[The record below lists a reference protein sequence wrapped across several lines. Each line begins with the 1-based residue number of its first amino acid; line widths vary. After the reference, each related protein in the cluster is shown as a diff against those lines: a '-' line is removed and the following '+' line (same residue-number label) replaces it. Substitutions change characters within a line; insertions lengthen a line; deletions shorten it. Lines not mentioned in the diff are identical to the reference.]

1 MVTLIR
7 SSLHGF
13 APVVQV
19 LATAAS
25 VLCLGCGGAA
35 FDESD
40 LLERVEA
47 LSSDAFEGRAVG
59 TPGSM
64 AAQKVIADAFR
75 SVRLDSLSPG
85 YAAPFVFEDRD
96 GDEVAGTNLAGRVS
110 GTRYPDRY
118 IVLSAHYDHL
128 GVREGEIYN
137 GADDNASGTSAII
150 AIAEALMDDRPDHSV
165 LVVAFD
171 AEERGL
177 RGARAFVVDPPVPV
191 QNLVA
196 NVNLDMVSRSTAGEL
211 YAAGT
216 YHYPELRPIL
226 ESVQP
231 SGSVS
236 LLFGHDRPE
245 DGNQDWT
252 NASDHGPFHAAGIPF
267 VYFGVEDHPGYH
279 TPEDDYGEITH
290 DFYVD
295 AVRTI
300 LDAVEALDRALATG
314 DAVAQ

>member
-1 MVTLIR
+1 M
-7 SSLHGF
+7 GC
-13 APVVQV
+13 V
-19 LATAAS
+19 LAIAVS
-25 VLCLGCGGAA
+25 VLCPGCGGAA

-40 LLERVEA
+40 LLDRVEL

-59 TPGSM
+59 SSGSTS
-64 AAQKVIADAFR
+64 AQEVITDAFR
-75 SVRLDSLSPG
+75 SIRLDSLAPG
-85 YAAPFVFEDRD
+85 YAAPFVFEDRN
-96 GDEVAGTNLAGRVS
+96 GEQVAGTNLAGRVS

-128 GVREGEIYN
+128 GVREGEVYN

-150 AIAEALMDDRPDHSV
+150 AIAEALMGDRPDHSV

-177 RGARAFVVDPPVPV
+177 RGSRAFVADPPVPV

-196 NVNLDMVSRSTAGEL
+196 NVNLDMVSRSTTGEL

-216 YHYPELRPIL
+216 YHYPEVRPVL

-279 TPEDDYGEITH
+279 TPEDDYDEITH
-290 DFYVD
+290 EFYVD
-295 AVRTI
+295 AVRTM
-300 LDAVEALDRALATG
+300 LDAVQALDQALAAE
-314 DAVAQ
+314 DAGANNQRNRP